1 MSKPT
6 KDDLKELMEK
16 YGPEKVDS
24 ITDKDSAIK
33 HFRTSSK
40 VYKKLGEGYKRE
52 RDEIKRENEMLRKQ
66 IADLKEKEVR
76 IKETET
82 ALYWI
87 LFLLVVIAVTQIFA
101 IFLF

>member
-1 MSKPT
+1 MSKDL
-6 KDDLKELMEK
+6 KDDLKETMKK
-16 YGPEKVDS
+16 YGPERVDS

-40 VYKKLGEGYKRE
+40 VYKELGEGYKRE

-66 IADLKEKEVR
+66 IVDLKEKEVR

-101 IFLF
+101 IFVF

>member
-1 MSKPT
+1 MSEKT
-6 KDDLKELMEK
+6 KDDLMELMKE

-40 VYKKLGEGYKRE
+40 VYKELSESYKRE
-52 RDEIKRENEMLRKQ
+52 NDILRKE
-66 IADLKEKEVR
+66 ISDLKER
-76 IKETET
+76 GTSIKETET

-87 LFLLVVIAVTQIFA
+87 IFLFVVIAVTQIFA
-101 IFLF
+101 IFIF